1 MKTKILNVIIDVVY
15 IGLLI
20 AGLRDPQ
27 SWLMNLPVAFTWLLN
42 TFVWLAAFAGAL
54 ALVAGGEAKT
64 KMRAQLVLF
73 FNRPAK
79 GVLSRAYGWGMKML
93 IVISLAY
100 SGWLITLISY
110 VLTVVLYQLCRSML
124 SKPDAA

>member
-1 MKTKILNVIIDVVY
+1 MKKKILSVIVDVVY

-20 AGLRDPQ
+20 VGLRDPQ
-27 SWLMNLPVAFTWLLN
+27 SWLMNLPVALTWLLN
-42 TFVWLAAFAGAL
+42 TFVWLAVFAGA
-54 ALVAGGEAKT
+54 AAVAVGGEAKE
-64 KMRAQLVLF
+64 KMRAQLVLI

-79 GVLSRAYGWGMKML
+79 GVLSRSYGWGLKVF

-110 VLTVVLYQLCRSML
+110 VLTVVIFQICRSML
-124 SKPDAA
+124 AKPDAA

>member
-1 MKTKILNVIIDVVY
+1 MKNKILSVIVDVVY

-20 AGLRDPQ
+20 VGLRDPQ
-27 SWLMNLPVAFTWLLN
+27 SWLMNLPVAFIWLMN
-42 TFVWLAAFAGAL
+42 TFVWLAAFAGVA
-54 ALVAGGEAKT
+54 AVMAGGEAGK
-64 KMRAQLVLF
+64 KMRDQLLGL

-79 GVLSRAYGWGMKML
+79 GVLSRAYGWGLKLL

-110 VLTVVLYQLCRSML
+110 VLTVIVFQICRSML
-124 SKPDAA
+124 AEPDAA